1 MIRADPTRL
10 RGRTAV
16 VTGAASGLGLET
28 ARGLAALGA
37 TVVLTDRNVAGGEAA
52 CRDLA
57 AAHPQACV
65 QFRPLDLG
73 RLATIGETAAQ
84 WRAAYPVID
93 LLVANAGLL
102 PPLQRAETADG
113 FELKF
118 GVNVLGHF
126 ALMADLWPAL
136 MASTAPRVVW
146 TSSLVH
152 RRAVIDFDDLQA
164 RRRYAPQTAYNQA
177 KLACLMLAMEAHH
190 RSRAACPKL
199 ISVAAH
205 PGVARTGI
213 GDSRRGQVRRSVVDH
228 LTDLAF
234 WIAMRGFGQPAAA
247 GAACL
252 LQAAVGEAVRGG
264 DFWGPR
270 GFGEMRGAPV
280 RVPLSAPARDDAQR
294 ARLWQVCE
302 QLTGRRLLEA

>member
-1 MIRADPTRL
+1 MSADDL
-10 RGRTAV
+10 RGRVAV

-28 ARGLAALGA
+28 ARGLAARGA
-37 TVVLTDRNVAGGEAA
+37 TVVMSDRNVAGGEAA
-52 CRDLA
+52 CQALARDC
-57 AAHPQACV
+57 PQATV
-65 QFRPLDLG
+65 RFRPLDLG
-73 RLATIGETAAQ
+73 RLSAIRDAAEA
-84 WRAAYPVID
+84 WCAEWPVID

-136 MASTAPRVVW
+136 AASAAPRVVW

-152 RRAVIDFDDLQA
+152 RRAEIDFEDLQA
-164 RRRYAPQTAYNQA
+164 QHRYEPQRAYNQA
-177 KLACLMLAMEAHH
+177 KLACLMLAMEAHR
-190 RSRAACPKL
+190 RSRVHLPAL
-199 ISVAAH
+199 VSVAAH

-213 GDSRRGQVRRSVVDH
+213 GDSRRGQVRRTLADH
-228 LTDLAF
+228 LTDVAF
-234 WIAMRGFGQPAAA
+234 WIAMRGFGQPAEA

-252 LQAAVGEAVRGG
+252 LQAATGAEVAGG
-264 DFWGPR
+264 DFWGPD

-280 RVPLSAPARDDAQR
+280 RVPLSAPAQDVAQCQ
-294 ARLWQVCE
+294 RLWAACE
-302 QLTGRRLLEA
+302 TLTGRSLLS